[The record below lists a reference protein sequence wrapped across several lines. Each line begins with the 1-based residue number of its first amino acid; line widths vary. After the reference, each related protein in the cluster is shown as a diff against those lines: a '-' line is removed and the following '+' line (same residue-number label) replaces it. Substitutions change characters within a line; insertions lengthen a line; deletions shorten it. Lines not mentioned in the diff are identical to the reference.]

1 MIMKKLLHLFL
12 AISFFGCGS
21 GDDNSSSSSA
31 PNNVPYFFEIEF
43 GGEVYRVEGET
54 NSESPSDAYGNSCYA
69 QVISS
74 IYLVI
79 GDPTASNYVSG
90 DYIGISLGIA
100 APFVGADNE
109 GGFSF
114 SSILYPVGSPG
125 VIEYLESIGAQGN
138 LGFYE
143 GAPAIYGDP
152 NQGLITGI
160 NITDL
165 GTPGTAWGQPG
176 CAFTDS
182 DGVPIACWG
191 EAIKGSYSGVL
202 YYTSATQ
209 FPYNYN
215 IPVPIRIEFSAPRYN

>member
-21 GDDNSSSSSA
+21 GDDSSSSSSA

-54 NSESPSDAYGNSCYA
+54 NTLNPTAGNTCYA
-69 QVISS
+69 SS
-74 IYLVI
+74 WTINLGI
-79 GDPTASNYVSG
+79 GDPTANNYVTGGYMGCQLGLSG
-90 DYIGISLGIA
+90 
-100 APFVGADNE
+100 PFVGSDNSASLPY
-109 GGFSF
+109 GSF
-114 SSILYPVGSPG
+114 G
-125 VIEYLESIGAQGN
+125 VIEYLESIGAQWAY
-138 LGFYE
+138 GFYE
-143 GAPAIYGDP
+143 GAPANYGDP
-152 NQGLITGI
+152 NANTLTNI

-165 GTPGTAWGQPG
+165 GTAGLAFYQEGCGATTIGTH
-176 CAFTDS
+176 
-182 DGVPIACWG
+182 CWG

-209 FPYNYN
+209 FPNYN

>member
-54 NSESPSDAYGNSCYA
+54 NTLNPTGGNTCYA
-69 QVISS
+69 SS
-74 IYLVI
+74 WTINLGI
-79 GDPTASNYVSG
+79 GDPTANNYVTGGYMGCQLGLSG
-90 DYIGISLGIA
+90 
-100 APFVGADNE
+100 PFVGSDNSASLPI
-109 GGFSF
+109 GSF
-114 SSILYPVGSPG
+114 G
-125 VIEYLESIGAQGN
+125 VIEYFESIGAQSGW
-138 LGFYE
+138 GFYE
-143 GAPAIYGDP
+143 GAPANYGDP
-152 NQGLITGI
+152 NFNTITNI

-165 GTPGTAWGQPG
+165 GTAGRGFGQEG
-176 CAFTDS
+176 CGATTSEGFPA
-182 DGVPIACWG
+182 GCWG

-209 FPYNYN
+209 FPNFN
-215 IPVPIRIEFSAPRYN
+215 IPVPIRIEFSAPRSN

>member
-21 GDDNSSSSSA
+21 GDDSSSNSSA

-54 NSESPSDAYGNSCYA
+54 NTLFPTAGNTCYA
-69 QVISS
+69 SS
-74 IYLVI
+74 WIINLSI

-90 DYIGISLGIA
+90 DYIGAGLGIVG
-100 APFVGADNE
+100 PFVGADNE
-109 GGFSF
+109 GSFSF
-114 SSILYPVGSPG
+114 SSIYAVGSPG
-125 VIEYLESIGAQGN
+125 VIEYLESIGAQVN
-138 LGFYE
+138 LGYYE
-143 GAPAIYGDP
+143 GAPAIFGDP

-215 IPVPIRIEFSAPRYN
+215 IPVPIRIEFSAPRYQ